1 MSVKK
6 IVIVGTGTD
15 VGKTVLSLLIMQ
27 YLFSQ
32 GQNPLYIKPFQT
44 GCKYPDEPGTDA
56 AFIYKHI
63 VQLKGSD
70 PSYSIINCHKNP
82 KAPYFAARD
91 MNQQIDI
98 KQTLLKIKEK
108 EDAGFNGKNIS
119 HLVIEA
125 AGGLL
130 VPVNSDTS
138 VADFIVQTGARP
150 VIAAHAGL
158 GTINHTLL
166 TLQCFKRLGV
176 KPVSVV
182 LMDAGK
188 KKTDP
193 DMVSENIEAIESFS
207 GIKIAGV
214 IDYIK
219 DFSTPCP
226 RAQKVI
232 DQVLKLI

>member
-1 MSVKK
+1 MSAEK
-6 IVIVGTGTD
+6 IAIVGTGTD

-44 GCKYPDEPGTDA
+44 GCKHPGAPGTDA
-56 AFIYKHI
+56 AFIYEHI
-63 VQLKGSD
+63 VQLKDSD
-70 PSYSIINCHKNP
+70 PSYSIINCHSNP

-91 MNQQIDI
+91 MNQQIDVQ
-98 KQTLLKIKEK
+98 KTLFKIKEK
-108 EDAGFNGKNIS
+108 EDAGMNGKNIS

-130 VPVNSDTS
+130 VPVSKDTT

-150 VIAAHAGL
+150 IIAAHAGL

-166 TLQCFKRLGV
+166 TLQCFEHLGV
-176 KPVSVV
+176 KPAGVV
-182 LMDAGK
+182 LMDSGN

-193 DMVSENIEAIESFS
+193 DMVNENIEAIESFS
-207 GIKIAGV
+207 GITVAGV
-214 IDYIK
+214 IEPVK
-219 DFSTPCP
+219 NFMSPCP
-226 RAQKVI
+226 KAQKVI
-232 DQVLKLI
+232 EQMLKLI